1 MVCVVKDSQG
11 NEYDLSPLVKTDG
24 NWVVTKDGVT
34 YYINICRVLHQTE
47 ETSGCPSN
55 SSACMK
61 KKEAHGTVTSIGEWG
76 I

>member
-11 NEYDLSPLVKTDG
+11 NEYDLSPLVRTDG

-61 KKEAHGTVTSIGEWG
+61 KADGTVTSIGEYV